1 MAKPFL
7 VVAFGGTLRPKSS
20 TELLLRALLRLAGD
34 RGVQTRLF
42 SGADLNFPMY
52 APNQSVARS
61 DIVEFLATLRQADAI
76 IMGSPGYHGGV
87 SGLVKNAID
96 YTEELALD
104 ARPYFSGRPVGCVAS
119 AFDSQSGYATLQAL
133 RNVTH
138 ALKGWPIPQ
147 GIVLTTRVR
156 AFDDEG
162 ACSDGEIAAQMAGMM
177 GEFMAFLRDGA
188 RKMR

>member
-7 VVAFGGTLRPKSS
+7 FVAFGGTLRPKSS
-20 TELLLRALLRLAGD
+20 TELLLRALLRLATDMGA
-34 RGVQTRLF
+34 QTRLF
-42 SGADLNFPMY
+42 SGAGINFPMY
-52 APNQSVARS
+52 APSQSISQS
-61 DIVEFLATLRQADAI
+61 DVVEFLATLQQADAI

-119 AFDSQSGYATLQAL
+119 AFDGQSGYATLQAL

-156 AFDDEG
+156 AFDEEG
-162 ACSDGEIAAQMAGMM
+162 ACINDEIAAQMAGMM
-177 GEFMAFLRDGA
+177 AEIMAFLGA
-188 RKMR
+188 GGREVR